1 MTTITGLTPIPMTG
15 GRCWQFEH
23 NTVTYQ
29 VVNLN
34 GSEQVRLYFDF
45 AGSWVYRLTRL
56 TYGRSAKSVA
66 DEIRKYV
73 ADS

>member
-1 MTTITGLTPIPMTG
+1 MTTLTPIPMTG

-23 NTVTYQ
+23 NTITYQ
-29 VVNLN
+29 VENLN
-34 GSEQVRLYFDF
+34 DSEQVRLYFDC
-45 AGSWVYRLTRL
+45 AGSWVWRLTRL

-66 DEIRKYV
+66 EEIRKHV